1 MIQTFKN
8 KDTEKLFR
16 TGKSQNVPA
25 DICERALMRL
35 ARIDAAVV
43 IEDLRLPPS
52 HHLEKLK
59 GDRKDSW
66 SLRINQQWRI
76 CFAWQ
81 DGHAFDVEIIDY
93 H

>member
-16 TGKSQNVPA
+16 TGKSPKVPA

-43 IEDLRLPPS
+43 IEDLRFPPS

-76 CFAWQ
+76 CFEWQ

>member
-8 KDTEKLFR
+8 KDIEKLFR

-25 DICERALMRL
+25 DIHERALMRL
-35 ARIDAAVV
+35 VRIDAAVV
-43 IEDLRLPPS
+43 IEDLHLPPS

-76 CFAWQ
+76 YFAWQ